1 VWLGHSTWPG
11 LALGCTEFALSRRP
25 AKRPRLGRRGVGAVS
40 RGSLGLCAGGRGW
53 MPRGAAGARKGEMRT
68 LAKEKRARA
77 LRDEARQNKVAATDC
92 E

>member
-1 VWLGHSTWPG
+1 
-11 LALGCTEFALSRRP
+11 
-25 AKRPRLGRRGVGAVS
+25 
-40 RGSLGLCAGGRGW
+40 